1 MEHASAC
8 WLKWENI
15 ERKFLLADYPSAVVL
30 NSDSPT
36 LPTALLVET
45 ANVLGQPGE
54 RAVLG
59 LCTDGGYYLLGLMTV
74 YPVQRSA
81 LRPAQKSRS

>member
-1 MEHASAC
+1 
-8 WLKWENI
+8 
-15 ERKFLLADYPSAVVL
+15 
-30 NSDSPT
+30 

-74 YPVQRSA
+74 YPRSKISFA
-81 LRPAQKSRS
+81 AGAKIPKPSPQ